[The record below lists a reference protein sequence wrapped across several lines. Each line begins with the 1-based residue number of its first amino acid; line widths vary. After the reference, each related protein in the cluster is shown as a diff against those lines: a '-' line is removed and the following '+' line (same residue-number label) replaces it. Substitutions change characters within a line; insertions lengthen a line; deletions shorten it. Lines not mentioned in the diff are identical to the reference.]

1 MKVDISAAARV
12 ARRAVVVSCLLA
24 LIGAVGASAM
34 NEAPPL
40 VQAKPNE
47 LRLREPLAALAADGH
62 RAAFAFCNQLVGVW
76 RPGSTGVT
84 RLGPVAQWSCPPP
97 RGLERIYSLAF
108 AGDRVAW
115 ASEAGGNVVTNLLL
129 LVVLS
134 APHTLT
140 IAAETDYCCRGIDPD
155 RERMGDVYGDDGF
168 IAFSSRVKCGDLGA
182 PACAGTTPTVV
193 SQSVW
198 RLRRPPYQSNC
209 VNKPGPCQLL
219 ATSSAALR
227 PLSVDSGRVALLK
240 PGGTLDVVGANGA
253 PVRTFANSTLTG
265 AELMGGRLLMLVPG
279 EIREYNVRTG
289 ALVRTRPLPN
299 VTSAGACGMPPCPVV
314 ALRLV
319 DAKRGLVAY
328 IQSGKLHLLRLRD
341 GRHRIV
347 HRATD
352 ARFGD
357 DGLFYA
363 YTAAAPWVS
372 RIRFVPWR
380 ALPLLP

>member
-1 MKVDISAAARV
+1 MKVDISAAAPV
-12 ARRAVVVSCLLA
+12 ARRAVVLSCLLA

-34 NEAPPL
+34 SSAVPL
-40 VQAKPNE
+40 VQVTPNE
-47 LRLREPLAALAADGH
+47 LRLREPLATLAADGH

-76 RPGSTGVT
+76 RAGSTGVT

-97 RGLERIYSLAF
+97 RGAERIHSIAF

-115 ASEAGGNVVTNLLL
+115 ASEAGGNVVTNLLF
-129 LVVLS
+129 LVVLA

-140 IAAETDYCCRGIDPD
+140 IAAETDYCCRGLDPD
-155 RERMGDVYGDDGF
+155 PERMGDVYGDGSF

-182 PACAGTTPTVV
+182 TTCAGPARTLV
-193 SQSVW
+193 SQTAW

-209 VNKPGPCQLL
+209 VNKPGPCQQLE
-219 ATSSAALR
+219 TSSAALR
-227 PLSVDSGRVALLK
+227 PLSVDSGRVVLLK
-240 PGGTLDVVGANGA
+240 PGGTLEVMGANGA
-253 PVRTFANSTLTG
+253 PVRTFANSAVTG

-279 EIREYNVRTG
+279 HIREYKIQTG
-289 ALVRTRPLPN
+289 TLVRTRPLPN
-299 VTSAGACGMPPCPVV
+299 VTSAGVCGMPPCPSV

-341 GRHRIV
+341 GRNRIV

-357 DGLFYA
+357 NGLFYA
-363 YTAAAPWVS
+363 FSGAAPWVS

-380 ALPLLP
+380 ALPLQP

>member
-1 MKVDISAAARV
+1 MKVDISAAAAV
-12 ARRAVVVSCLLA
+12 ARRAIAVSCLLV
-24 LIGAVGASAM
+24 LIGASGAAAT
-34 NEAPPL
+34 NQAAPL
-40 VQAKPNE
+40 VQVKPSE
-47 LRLREPLAALAADGH
+47 LRLREPLVARAADGG
-62 RAAFAFCNQLVGVW
+62 RDAFGSGNQLVGWW

-115 ASEAGGNVVTNLLL
+115 VSEAGGDVVTNLVV
-129 LVVLS
+129 LVVLA
-134 APHTLT
+134 APHTLS
-140 IAAETDYCCRGIDPD
+140 IAAETDYCCRGLDPD
-155 RERMGDVYGDDGF
+155 PERMGDVYGDGSF

-182 PACAGTTPTVV
+182 SACAGPARTLV
-193 SQSVW
+193 SQTAW

-209 VNKPGPCQLL
+209 VNKAGPCQLL
-219 ATSSAALR
+219 ETSSAALR
-227 PLSVDSGRVALLK
+227 PLSVDSGRVVLLK
-240 PGGTLDVVGANGA
+240 PGGTLEVMNASGP
-253 PVRTFANSTLTG
+253 PVRTFASSPVTG
-265 AELMGGRLLMLVPG
+265 AQLMGGRLLMLVPG
-279 EIREYNVRTG
+279 HIREYKIQTG

-299 VTSAGACGMPPCPVV
+299 VTSAGVCGMPPCPVV

-319 DAKRGLVAY
+319 DAKRGLVSY

-341 GRHRIV
+341 GRNRIV
-347 HRATD
+347 HGAAD

-363 YTAAAPWVS
+363 FSGAAPWVS

-380 ALPLLP
+380 ALPLRP